1 MVGPAQD
8 EDGDGNVQ
16 IGGDG
21 IVAAGVT
28 GSTVA
33 GGNITQIIQGVNPA
47 EHAEAL
53 AQIAILKERLKIT
66 ESAMEETPTQ
76 DESLAADDA
85 IEAAYELEVMGA
97 VIDPWDCIRL
107 GKAATI
113 RSSYRTAE
121 FYFESSLS
129 TFQDNNDLE
138 GQAQSM
144 DYLGRVFRH
153 LGKDEEARDC
163 MIRRW
168 KYSDNRQ
175 SQG

>member
-1 MVGPAQD
+1 MTGAGQD
-8 EDGDGNVQ
+8 AGDERSVR
-16 IGGDG
+16 IGEDG
-21 IVAAGVT
+21 IVTADVK

-33 GGNITQIIQGVNPA
+33 GGNITQIIQGVNPV

-53 AQIAILKERLKIT
+53 AQIVILKERLKIT

-97 VIDPWDCIRL
+97 VIDPWDCIAL

-113 RSSYRTAE
+113 RSRYRTAE

-144 DYLGRVFRH
+144 DYLGRVLRY
-153 LGKDEEARDC
+153 LGKDEESRVLHDKALE
-163 MIRRW
+163 IF
-168 KYSDNRQ
+168 RQ
-175 SQG
+175 